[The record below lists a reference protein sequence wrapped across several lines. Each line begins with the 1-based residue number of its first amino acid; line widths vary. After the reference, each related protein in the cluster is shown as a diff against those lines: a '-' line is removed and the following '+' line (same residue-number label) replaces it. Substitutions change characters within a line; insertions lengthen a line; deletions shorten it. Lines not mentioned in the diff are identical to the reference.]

1 MGYLWFDPRAAVV
14 KNDPP
19 YKPVDPSR
27 PIRKR
32 LVAAP
37 VAQEEAIGWP
47 MFGVAVPYVAP
58 DSDPA

>member
-32 LVAAP
+32 TR
-37 VAQEEAIGWP
+37 G
-47 MFGVAVPYVAP
+47 
-58 DSDPA
+58 DSCRSG